1 MDDYGEYTARE
12 ALPRQ
17 LLDWIQTQGLRIHGK
32 PISSREM
39 LELASQ
45 LLHRK
50 TTHDFS
56 DTRTSPIVNLAVQ
69 VELRY
74 IKEVT
79 RKGSKLTVSSTI
91 PGSLYQIV
99 QRQYFT
105 CKKPVLDD
113 AFPQFHK
120 DMPGTYIIVVYER
133 SNYGRPD
140 SKGKNAALTPIDPR
154 QEYKRLRNRA
164 LEVSVKAIKKRLQ
177 SRPCCVQARI

>member
-1 MDDYGEYTARE
+1 MEAPVDDYGEYTAWE

-17 LLDWIQTQGLRIHGK
+17 LLDWIQTQGLKIHGK

-120 DMPGTYIIVVYER
+120 DMPGTYIIVVMKDPTMVDR
-133 SNYGRPD
+133 IVRGRMRLSPL
-140 SKGKNAALTPIDPR
+140 SILVRNTR
-154 QEYKRLRNRA
+154 VSETERLRS
-164 LEVSVKAIKKRLQ
+164 LSK
-177 SRPCCVQARI
+177 P